1 MENLLEI
8 LNLTK
13 TYGHEKILSDLNLS
27 IPKNSIIGLIG
38 ENGSGKTTLM
48 KCISDIIPYDGTVK
62 WQFHYTGKTSYIPD
76 VPMFY
81 PYMTGLEF
89 LIFCSQVSK
98 KSKKICP
105 EDILYKIGLSKDDG
119 NKLISNYSR
128 GMKQKLAIGLSL
140 ISETDLML
148 LDEPT
153 SALDPLAKIELLKLI
168 KKQKGNFSTLISSH
182 DVDSIMDIVDYISFI
197 DGGKIIYMDT
207 SSNFNKLC
215 EGSLEIHLIK
225 NIEKKEI
232 TNIFS
237 EFLDGK
243 NIEVKDSTLTI
254 NKNLNEEELIHLQNL
269 LYDKQVYFYSFDKK
283 KSISN
288 FIEKVKGTENVL
300 PIKSRQEIKR
310 IL

>member
-8 LNLTK
+8 SNLTK
-13 TYGHEKILSDLNLS
+13 KYGHEKILSDLNLS

-62 WQFHYTGKTSYIPD
+62 WQSHYTGKTSYIPD

-89 LIFCSQVSK
+89 LYFCSQVSK

-153 SALDPLAKIELLKLI
+153 SALDPLAKIKLLKLI

-197 DGGKIIYMDT
+197 YGGKIIYMDT

-215 EGSLEIHLIK
+215 EGSLEIHLMK

-232 TNIFS
+232 INIFS

-269 LYDKQVYFYSFDKK
+269 LYNKQVHFYSFDKK

-288 FIEKVKGTENVL
+288 FIEKVKGIENVL
-300 PIKSRQEIKR
+300 PNKSRQEIKR
-310 IL
+310 IF